1 MVYLGVM
8 PPEKLLSYL
17 LETAQDLLDTATYES
32 QTQKAAVI
40 VHWIAGL
47 LESIAPETTP
57 LLLAI
62 SDPVTREA
70 LEEITSEALLEIRL
84 LLPDG
89 SERVGSRLLV
99 RR

>member
-1 MVYLGVM
+1 ML
-8 PPEKLLSYL
+8 PEKLLSYL

-32 QTQKAAVI
+32 QTHKAAVI

-57 LLLAI
+57 RLLAI
-62 SDPVTREA
+62 SDPITREA
-70 LEEITSEALLEIRL
+70 LEEITSEALLEIRVR
-84 LLPDG
+84 LPNG
-89 SERVGSRLLV
+89 SELFGSTLLV